1 MSSFLARPPIQ
12 PGTLRVA
19 YPEVVIEIR
28 PGLIVRAKP
37 TRVTDPTLGND
48 EMYLAWKL
56 STPEGE
62 IENVTKMSMKL
73 YTRGL
78 EIALNKLGPVRYRQ
92 YLGQLPEAPAGASS
106 RLGLLGGKR

>member
-37 TRVTDPTLGND
+37 TRVDD

-92 YLGQLPEAPAGASS
+92 YLGQLPEAPAGAAS
-106 RLGLLGGKR
+106 RVGLLGAKR

>member
-1 MSSFLARPPIQ
+1 MSAPLALPQFRD
-12 PGTLRVA
+12 GVVRVA

-37 TRVTDPTLGND
+37 TRVD
-48 EMYLAWKL
+48 EDMYLAWKL

-78 EIALNKLGPVRYRQ
+78 EIALQKLGPIRYRQ
-92 YLGQLPEAPAGASS
+92 YLGQLPEAPPGAAS
-106 RLGLLGGKR
+106 RAGLLGAKR

>member
-1 MSSFLARPPIQ
+1 MSSFLARPPVQ
-12 PGTLRVA
+12 PDTLRVT

-37 TRVTDPTLGND
+37 TRVDD

-78 EIALNKLGPVRYRQ
+78 EIALNKLGPARYRQ
-92 YLGQLPEAPAGASS
+92 YLGQLPEAPPGATS
-106 RLGLLGGKR
+106 RVGMLGAKR